1 MAEVK
6 NARDAK
12 RLEAEK
18 SIHKKWDELRMHN
31 NLTGDAVGREERKR
45 GMVAGA
51 RTRGLFLAWASS
63 NWSRTVNLCNFWR
76 EGPTLT
82 KMKAV
87 ATGNAFASHS
97 YDVNVPSIILSR
109 RLQHGCPVAAR
120 ADTNGRT

>member
-1 MAEVK
+1 MLGLKQQIPNGRSQERPRREETRSGEEYPQEV
-6 NARDAK
+6 
-12 RLEAEK
+12 
-18 SIHKKWDELRMHN
+18 DELRMRN

-109 RLQHGCPVAAR
+109 
-120 ADTNGRT
+120 